1 MTDRTRRILIVEDE
15 ASLADSIRYNLER
28 EGYEVMVASDGRN
41 AVRMAREQPPDLV
54 LLDLMLPTMSG
65 LDVCRSLRAESNVPI
80 IIVTAKDGEADKVAG
95 LELGADDYVTKP
107 FAMRELIARVG
118 ANLRRV
124 TMIEPAPGPDE
135 DEILEG
141 GPIRLNISR
150 HEATVRGREV
160 SFRPKEFEL
169 VSAFLSRMGR
179 LLSRDF
185 LIDEVWG
192 PGHYGDMKTL
202 DVHIR
207 RIRKKI
213 EEDPHRPVH
222 LVTVRGLG
230 YKYLDG

>member
-1 MTDRTRRILIVEDE
+1 MTDRIRRILIVEDE

-28 EGYEVMVASDGRN
+28 EGYEVVVADDGRD
-41 AVRMAREQPPDLV
+41 AIRLARMESPDLV
-54 LLDLMLPTMSG
+54 LLDLMLPMMSG

-107 FAMRELIARVG
+107 FAMRELMARVG

-124 TMIEPAPGPDE
+124 TMVEPGLSPE
-135 DEILEG
+135 QDEILEG
-141 GPIRLNISR
+141 GPVWLNISR
-150 HEATVRGREV
+150 HEAIVRGHEV
-160 SFRPKEFEL
+160 EFRPKEFEL
-169 VSAFLSRMGR
+169 ISTFLSRKGR

-185 LIDEVWG
+185 LIEEVWG
-192 PGHYGDMKTL
+192 PGHYGEMKTL

-213 EEDPHRPVH
+213 EEDPHKPVH

>member
-1 MTDRTRRILIVEDE
+1 MTDRTHRVLIVEDE

-28 EGYEVMVASDGRN
+28 EGYEVVVAHDGRE
-41 AVRMAREQPPDLV
+41 AMRLVRKESPDLV
-54 LLDLMLPTMSG
+54 LLDLMLPMMSG
-65 LDVCRSLRAESNVPI
+65 LDVCRSLRAESSVPI

-107 FAMRELIARVG
+107 FAMRELMARVG

-124 TMIEPAPGPDE
+124 TMGEPVFSPE
-135 DEILEG
+135 QDEILEG
-141 GPIRLNISR
+141 GPVRLNISR
-150 HEATVRGREV
+150 HEASVRGKQVE
-160 SFRPKEFEL
+160 FRPKEFEL
-169 VSAFLSRMGR
+169 ISTFLSRMGR

-192 PGHYGDMKTL
+192 PGHYGEMKTL

-213 EEDPHRPVH
+213 EEDPHKPVH